1 MTIAKI
7 SGNMLKDNLERDA
20 NLAIETNLIY
30 VDVVNNRVGINNSAP
45 SAEFT
50 VTGNINID
58 NGQIQISN
66 TVINSQGINLVGT
79 GDLTITANSGN
90 VSVANVNIVN
100 LLDPVSNSDAAT
112 KLYVDNAV
120 SLVSANLSGVN
131 GMIVPLGSPPTDG
144 SLTSNVAYD
153 GWSANTFVTDSI
165 DDLNQVVFNIAKNT
179 YVGAVDF
186 SGNVLAG
193 PSPLTV
199 QFVGS
204 YTGNP
209 NSFYWDFGDGNIS
222 LAGYVVTHTYA
233 NAAGGVFDVSF
244 KAFNTTGTFGGDESQ
259 GAKGSVDIELKNN
272 YIVLYTP
279 NPVPSFT
286 LVDATIDSGTTAT
299 INNTSQYATS
309 YQLDWGDSTTE
320 IPDSSWSTLD
330 HVYTNLGGDSTYLI
344 QLDATSDTAGPS
356 PVTVLGTPV
365 TQYVFSTHLP
375 TFTSNTNIVVNERA
389 TNGGQVS
396 FNNTTATDP
405 GSTAIFGSTNRY
417 RWSWGDGNVETIDIQ
432 SGLAGNPGTAKI
444 HTFTLTPTQQA
455 AGIPVDFQVQLE
467 VLNGHTTSPF
477 TSTLTTVTVEP
488 DVRANFTGTAT
499 TVSDATGDSA
509 QTGYIFTD
517 YNGNNRAEFTFNTTS
532 QHADSYTWS
541 WGDSTVD
548 GPLVE
553 GQPGTVTG
561 GNLTHTY
568 LSVGSKTVLLDIE
581 GQTGTIPQTDRDTKT
596 NYIIIK
602 SNPAAPGNLSTKTLS
617 MSTASQGT
625 GPLLAAQATDNT
637 LGNIPAA
644 GTAVTRYATGST
656 LTTNTV
662 TGVNTSLSGTLT
674 CYINNIAS
682 GDASFD
688 IATNSTGIY
697 GNLVI
702 TDDRDA
708 HLVIS
713 AATYPTGFYKVFN
726 ARTDIN
732 YANTAVG
739 FNDVKLG
746 HSSTGNTNSVG
757 WVKDN
762 LSAVPSVDVSSVTI
776 SQAAAGNIRYI
787 SGIPYYNTGGQI
799 TVSGIQLTNL
809 IGQTYRNISPL
820 TVSNGTLSEGTSGSL
835 ISAQSYTY
843 SQVDGAVSML
853 VGGIPKANTGVT
865 SAYTLGN
872 ITVNING
879 SARAVGSLA
888 VNAQNINGSGSASNF
903 TTKVQIYSLD
913 ILGFN
918 ELLIPVSDSLGS
930 GFTDDGVRVSL
941 GLSGD
946 TPNFTVSDFY
956 SFDQWSGAE
965 TIQGTD
971 EAVVRWGTLQ
981 HFDDIDFS
989 TGYLPAGPDLITGRS
1004 GPQYFTFA
1012 FRRSTVANFDIRLT
1026 GKISGLWI
1034 AAPGT
1039 QIDNTSTLNGWIDAT
1054 TSYAGAGIPG
1064 SNTAAG
1070 GNGSNGC
1077 ALTNADRIPTG
1088 TDISNQTYTMTLGAE
1103 NLSNAT
1109 GKNCLIR
1116 IKLVSG
1122 DSLTA
1127 ISIGVAA

>member
-20 NLAIETNLIY
+20 NLAIETNLVYI
-30 VDVVNNRVGINNSAP
+30 DIVNNRVGINNSSP
-45 SAEFT
+45 TAEFT

-66 TVINSQGINLVGT
+66 TVVDNQGVSFVGS
-79 GDLTITANSGN
+79 GDLVITANSGN
-90 VSVANVNIVN
+90 ISVANVNIVN
-100 LLDPVSNSDAAT
+100 LLDPVANNDAAT
-112 KLYVDNAV
+112 KFYVDNVV
-120 SLVSANLSGVN
+120 SSVSANLSGVN

-153 GWSANTFVTDSI
+153 GWDANTFVTDSI
-165 DDLNQVVFNIAKNT
+165 DDLNQVIFNIAKNT

-186 SGNVLAG
+186 SGNILAG

-209 NSFYWDFGDGNIS
+209 DSFQWEFGDGNVS
-222 LAGYVVTHTYA
+222 NTGYVVTHTYA
-233 NAAGGVFDVSF
+233 NTEGGVFNVSF
-244 KAFNTTGTFGGDESQ
+244 KAFNSAGTFSGDETQ

-279 NPVPSFT
+279 NPIPSFT
-286 LVDATIDSGTTAT
+286 LVDSTIDSGATTT
-299 INNTSQYATS
+299 INNTSQYATA
-309 YQLDWGDSTTE
+309 YQLNWGDSTTE
-320 IPDSSWSTLD
+320 IPSSSWTTLD
-330 HVYTNLGGDSTYLI
+330 HVYVNSDGDATYLI
-344 QLDATSDTAGPS
+344 QLDATSDTAGPT
-356 PVTVLGTPV
+356 PVTVFGTPV

-375 TFTSNTNIVVNERA
+375 TFTANTNTVINEQA
-389 TNGGQVS
+389 TTGGQVS
-396 FNNTTATDP
+396 FNNTTATNP
-405 GSTAIFGSTNRY
+405 GSTAIFGATNGY
-417 RWSWGDGNVETIDIQ
+417 RWTWGDGTADTVNIQ
-432 SGLAGNPGTAKI
+432 SGLAGNPGTAKT
-444 HTFTLTPTQQA
+444 HTFALTTEQQT
-455 AGIPVDFQVQLE
+455 AGIPIDFQIQLE
-467 VLNGHTTSPF
+467 VLNGHSTSPF
-477 TSTLTTVTVEP
+477 ASTLTTITVEP
-488 DVRANFTGTAT
+488 DVRSNFTGSAT
-499 TVSDATGDSA
+499 TVSDATGDTA

-541 WGDSTVD
+541 WGDGNID

-553 GQPGTVTG
+553 GQAGTVTG

-568 LSVGSKTVLLDIE
+568 LSTGSKTVFLDIS
-581 GQTGTIPQTDRDTKT
+581 GQTGTIPQTDRNTKT
-596 NYIIIK
+596 NYITIK
-602 SNPAAPGNLSTKTLS
+602 ANPAAPGNLSTKTLS

-644 GTAVTRYATGST
+644 GSAVTRYASGST
-656 LTTNTV
+656 LTTNTI
-662 TGVNTSLSGTLT
+662 TGANTSLLGTLT
-674 CYINNIAS
+674 CYINNVSS
-682 GDASFD
+682 GNTTFD
-688 IATNSTGIY
+688 VATNKTGTY
-697 GNLVI
+697 GNLIVA
-702 TDDRDA
+702 DDRDA

-726 ARTDIN
+726 SRAEIS

-746 HSSTGNTNSVG
+746 HSITGNTNAVG

-762 LSAVPSVDVSSVTI
+762 LSAVPSVDISTVTI
-776 SQAAAGNIRYI
+776 TQSAAGNIRYI
-787 SGIPYYNTGGQI
+787 SGVPYYNTGGQI
-799 TVSGIQLTNL
+799 SISGLKLTNL

-820 TVSNGTLSEGTSGSL
+820 TVGNGTLSEGTSGSL
-835 ISAQSYTY
+835 ISTQTYTY
-843 SQVDGAVSML
+843 SQIDGAVSML
-853 VGGIPKANTGVT
+853 ISAVPKANTGVAT
-865 SAYTLGN
+865 AYSIGN
-872 ITVNING
+872 ITVNVNG
-879 SARAVGSLA
+879 SARAVGNLTVSA
-888 VNAQNINGSGSASNF
+888 ENINGSSTASSLA
-903 TTKVQIYSLD
+903 TKIQIYSLS
-913 ILGFN
+913 ILGFD
-918 ELLIPVSDSLGS
+918 ESLIPVSDSLGS
-930 GFTDDGVRVSL
+930 GFTDDGIRVAL

-946 TPNFTVSDFY
+946 TPGFVARDFY
-956 SFDQWSGAE
+956 SLDSWSGAE

-989 TGYLPAGPDLITGRS
+989 TGYLPVGPDLVTGRS
-1004 GPQYFTFA
+1004 GAQYFTFA

-1054 TSYAGAGIPG
+1054 ASYAGAGVPG
-1064 SNTAAG
+1064 ADTAAG

-1077 ALTNADRIPTG
+1077 ALTNADRIPVG
-1088 TDISNQTYTMTLGAE
+1088 SNISNQTYTMTLGSE
-1103 NLSNAT
+1103 NLSNSL
-1109 GKNCLIR
+1109 GKNCLVR
-1116 IKLVSG
+1116 IKLAAG
-1122 DSLTA
+1122 DSLSA
-1127 ISIGVAA
+1127 ISIGVAV